1 MAGRPGCGLNML
13 WAFAGFLY
21 DSCFLLS
28 EDGATEG
35 NMSTQADPANHIPL
49 LKIRGLCRDFGSGGL
64 FGKSVRVVDHVDM
77 DVYAGEIRGI
87 VGESGSGKTTLA
99 RCMLRLI
106 QPSSGTVQFDG
117 QDLASL
123 KPAALRVRRKEFQ
136 MIFQDAF
143 ASLNPEMTVGQVL
156 SEPLEIH
163 GEGDRDTR
171 RRRVLELLESVA
183 LSRSL
188 LDRKS
193 SELSGGQQQR
203 LGIARGL
210 ALKPRLLI
218 ADEPVSAL
226 DASVQ
231 TQILNLLADLKKKYA
246 FTLIF
251 ISHSLP
257 AIHYLCDHI
266 SVLYRGRLV
275 EEAPAS
281 VFFREPMHPYSRMLL
296 HAMPGLPS
304 GAPDPAS
311 SAPAKETSAPLIPS
325 GCAYHPYCLQRLP
338 VCAEKIPLLSEI
350 RSRGKVACFLYSPK
364 SS

>member
-1 MAGRPGCGLNML
+1 
-13 WAFAGFLY
+13 
-21 DSCFLLS
+21 
-28 EDGATEG
+28 
-35 NMSTQADPANHIPL
+35 MSTQADPTNRIPL
-49 LKIRGLCRDFGSGGL
+49 LRIRGLCRDFGFGGL
-64 FGKSVRVVDHVDM
+64 FGKSVRVIDLVDM

-99 RCMLRLI
+99 RCILRLI
-106 QPSSGTVQFDG
+106 EPSSGTVQFDG
-117 QDLASL
+117 QDLALL
-123 KPAALRVRRKEFQ
+123 KPEALRVRRREFQ

-143 ASLNPEMTVGQVL
+143 ESLNPEMTVDQVL

-163 GEGDRDTR
+163 GEGGRDTR
-171 RRRVLELLESVA
+171 SRRVLELLESVS

-188 LDRKS
+188 LERKS

-231 TQILNLLADLKKKYA
+231 TQILNLLADLKKKYD
-246 FTLIF
+246 FTLLF

-257 AIHYLCDHI
+257 AIHYLCNHI
-266 SVLYRGRLV
+266 SVLYRGRLI
-275 EEAPAS
+275 EEAPAT
-281 VFFREPMHPYSRMLL
+281 VFFKEPRHPYSRILL
-296 HAMPGLPS
+296 KAMPGMPS
-304 GAPDPAS
+304 STLAQAS
-311 SAPAKETSAPLIPS
+311 SGPVRETSAPQILS
-325 GCAYHPYCLQRLP
+325 GCAYHPYCPYRLP
-338 VCAEKIPLLSEI
+338 VCVQEIPPLSEI
-350 RSRGKVACFLYSPK
+350 RTREKVACFLYPPK